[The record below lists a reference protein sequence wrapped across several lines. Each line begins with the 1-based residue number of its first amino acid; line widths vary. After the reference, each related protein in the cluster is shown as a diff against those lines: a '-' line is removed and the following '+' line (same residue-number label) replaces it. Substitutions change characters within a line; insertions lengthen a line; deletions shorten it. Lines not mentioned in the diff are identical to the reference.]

1 MGIGDWGLGIG
12 DWAQSPIPNP
22 QSPIPNPHPQ
32 LYFILYKQNTILY
45 YKKIIMSET
54 EMVRLKKQISLLSQ
68 YNEDLKTQFEEQNI
82 QLGEIQNKYNIL
94 SMKYKNIIN
103 QNNLLKDKDN
113 LQKIIE
119 NSLSEEKEKNNVLK
133 KNNKL
138 LTEKIASYEQMINE
152 KELYID
158 KLLKENNNL
167 KRDLI
172 NLSKDN
178 GKYNYSYTQKLQQ
191 ENEIINNDKK
201 KLVEDFNKIC
211 DQMEDIL
218 RENRILRQ
226 MADVPENFGID
237 INKVKLGERI
247 KIEDY
252 KTKIRYLIHQV
263 DELETERAQLKH
275 NIYFLASSFQLNEPP
290 FNLLSKEQK
299 VDLAIYAKKLFEKK
313 NINNNNIEINKCKK
327 CSELNEIIEE
337 KNKYIKSLEEELKS
351 KKAIK
356 HNRLNST
363 DISSSFKSNKR
374 YEELYDE
381 QSNDN
386 DNINNEQINEIR
398 NLLRQ
403 SKDEI
408 EKAINNKTKMN
419 NRGNVY
425 NLYQY
430 NNNYFFNS
438 MNSIK
443 NNKRTEKQIF
453 KRGNNE

>member
-1 MGIGDWGLGIG
+1 
-12 DWAQSPIPNP
+12 
-22 QSPIPNPHPQ
+22 
-32 LYFILYKQNTILY
+32 
-45 YKKIIMSET
+45 MSET
-54 EMVRLKKQISLLSQ
+54 EKVRLKKQISLLSQ
-68 YNEDLKTQFEEQNI
+68 YNEDLKTQVEEQNI

-94 SMKYKNIIN
+94 SMKYKNIIS
-103 QNNLLKDKDN
+103 QNNLVKDKDN

-119 NSLSEEKEKNNVLK
+119 NSLSEEKEKNNALK

-138 LTEKIASYEQMINE
+138 LTEKIASYEQIINE

-178 GKYNYSYTQKLQQ
+178 GKYNYSYTKKLQQ
-191 ENEIINNDKK
+191 ENEIINNEIK

-237 INKVKLGERI
+237 INKVKLGDRI

-313 NINNNNIEINKCKK
+313 NINNNEINKCKK
-327 CSELNEIIEE
+327 CSELNEIIKE
-337 KNKYIKSLEEELKS
+337 KDKYIKTLEEELKN
-351 KKAIK
+351 KKIMK

-381 QSNDN
+381 QNNDN
-386 DNINNEQINEIR
+386 ENINNEQMNEIR

-425 NLYQY
+425 NLFQY
-430 NNNYFFNS
+430 NNNYFFNQNS
-438 MNSIK
+438 VNSIK
-443 NNKRTEKQIF
+443 NNKGAEKKIF

>member
-1 MGIGDWGLGIG
+1 
-12 DWAQSPIPNP
+12 
-22 QSPIPNPHPQ
+22 
-32 LYFILYKQNTILY
+32 
-45 YKKIIMSET
+45 MSEP
-54 EMVRLKKQISLLSQ
+54 EVVRLKKQINLLSQ
-68 YNEDLKTQFEEQNI
+68 YNEDLKTQLEEKNI

-94 SMKYKNIIN
+94 LMKYKNIIS
-103 QNNLLKDKDN
+103 QNNLVKDKDN
-113 LQKIIE
+113 IQKIIE

-138 LTEKIASYEQMINE
+138 LTEKISSYEQMMNE
-152 KELYID
+152 KELFID
-158 KLLKENNNL
+158 KLLTKNNNI

-178 GKYNYSYTQKLQQ
+178 GKYNYSYTKKLQQ
-191 ENEIINNDKK
+191 ENEIINNDNK

-211 DQMEDIL
+211 EQMEDIL

-252 KTKIRYLIHQV
+252 KTKIRYLIHQI

-275 NIYFLASSFQLNEPP
+275 NIYFLASSLQLNEPP

-299 VDLAIYAKKLFEKK
+299 VDLAIYAKNLYYQKYIK
-313 NINNNNIEINKCKK
+313 NDEINKCKK
-327 CSELNEIIEE
+327 CIELNKIIEE
-337 KNKYIKSLEEELKS
+337 KDKHIKTLEEELKS
-351 KKAIK
+351 KKVIK

-363 DISSSFKSNKR
+363 DVSSFKSNKR
-374 YEELYDE
+374 YEDLNDE
-381 QSNDN
+381 QNDDDN
-386 DNINNEQINEIR
+386 NNINNEQMNEIR
-398 NLLRQ
+398 NLLRE
-403 SKDEI
+403 SKGEI

-430 NNNYFFNS
+430 NNNFFFNQNS
-438 MNSIK
+438 MNSFK
-443 NNKRTEKQIF
+443 NNKGTEKKIF
-453 KRGNNE
+453 KRKNNE